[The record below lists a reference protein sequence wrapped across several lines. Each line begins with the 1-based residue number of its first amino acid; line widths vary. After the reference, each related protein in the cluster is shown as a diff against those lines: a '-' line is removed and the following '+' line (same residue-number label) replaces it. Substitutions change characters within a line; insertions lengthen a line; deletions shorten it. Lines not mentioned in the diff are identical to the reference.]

1 MNNRVDFNTRSVGIA
16 VDAGLQAYMRHI
28 FLYMGGGVALT
39 GILAYFFGSWGAA
52 NQDTFLALMSG
63 PLKWVLLFS
72 PFAIIL
78 VMNFGFHR
86 LSLTALQASFW
97 AFCAIFG
104 ISLSTI
110 AFVALNDPNYM
121 SAVANAFFAASATF
135 LGAALYGYTT
145 NRDLTA
151 LGGLLFMALFGLI
164 IAMISNLFFQSGPL
178 GYAISILGVLIFT
191 GLTAYDTQRL
201 KMAYYAVQDEETASK
216 VAITGALSL
225 YLNFINLFLFLLQIF
240 SRR

>member
-1 MNNRVDFNTRSVGIA
+1 MSDRSFAYASQTGAQVDV
-16 VDAGLQAYMRHI
+16 GLQAYMRRI
-28 FLYMGGGVALT
+28 FLYMGIGVALT
-39 GILAYFFGSWGAA
+39 GVLAFMFGDWGRSNPEA
-52 NQDTFLALMSG
+52 FISLMSG
-63 PLKWVLLFS
+63 PLRWVLLFS

-78 VMNFGFHR
+78 VMNFGLNR
-86 LSLTALQASFW
+86 LSVTALQASFW

-104 ISLSTI
+104 VSLSSI
-110 AFVALNDPNYM
+110 AFVALQDPTYM
-121 SAVANAFFAASATF
+121 QAVANAFFAASATF

-164 IAMISNLFFQSGPL
+164 IAMIANWFFQSDAL

-201 KMAYYAVQDEETASK
+201 KMTYFQVQGTELAQK
-216 VAITGALSL
+216 VAIMGALSL

-240 SRR
+240 GRR